1 VEDLGLPV
9 AYLALREGVPVYDR
23 DGQKVGVVEHVL
35 AEPDLDIFEGIVVHT
50 VPLPGRHLFADVEQM
65 GELRERGVL
74 LKVGADELHE
84 PAEPIDGLEIE
95 PDEALDDPLARRLR
109 HAWDW
114 IRAHA

>member
-1 VEDLGLPV
+1 VEDLGPPV

-23 DGQKVGVVEHVL
+23 DGQNVGVVEHVL

-50 VPLPGRHLFADVEQM
+50 VPLPGRDLFADVEQTS
-65 GELRERGVL
+65 ELRERGVV
-74 LKVGADELHE
+74 LKVRADELHE
-84 PAEPIDGLEIE
+84 PPEPVDGLPIE